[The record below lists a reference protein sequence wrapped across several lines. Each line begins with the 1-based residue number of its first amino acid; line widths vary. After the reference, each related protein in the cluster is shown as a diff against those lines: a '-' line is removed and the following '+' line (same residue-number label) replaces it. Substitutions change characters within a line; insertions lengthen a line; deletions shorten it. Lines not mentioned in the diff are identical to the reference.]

1 MGQVDTGA
9 AVAYLA
15 LGSNLG
21 NPTAQLG
28 AALHGIK
35 SIAQTELLR
44 QSSLYRSPAWGSV
57 EAQPDYVNA
66 VVAVRTTLSPL
77 DLWLATCRVEQA
89 QGRVRTDE
97 RNAARTLDIDLLL
110 YDNLVMHDQQ
120 LTLPHP
126 RMHERAFVLLPL
138 VEIAH
143 DIVIPGH
150 GSAAA
155 LVQALPPKTRALC
168 RKVLAWN

>member
-1 MGQVDTGA
+1 MAHKGTGG

-21 NPTAQLG
+21 DPVAQLKT
-28 AALHGIK
+28 AIEGIK
-35 SIAQTELLR
+35 HIPKTILLR

-57 EAQPDYVNA
+57 EVQPDYVNA
-66 VVAVRTTLSPL
+66 VAAVKTALSPV
-77 DLWLATCRVEQA
+77 DLWQATCQLEQA
-89 QGRVRTDE
+89 QGRLRSDE

-120 LTLPHP
+120 LTLPHA
-126 RMHERAFVLLPL
+126 RMHERAFVLRPL

-143 DIVIPGH
+143 DIVIPGR
-150 GSAAA
+150 GSAAS
-155 LVQALPPKTRALC
+155 LLRALPDSARTLC
-168 RKVLAWN
+168 IKVSAWN